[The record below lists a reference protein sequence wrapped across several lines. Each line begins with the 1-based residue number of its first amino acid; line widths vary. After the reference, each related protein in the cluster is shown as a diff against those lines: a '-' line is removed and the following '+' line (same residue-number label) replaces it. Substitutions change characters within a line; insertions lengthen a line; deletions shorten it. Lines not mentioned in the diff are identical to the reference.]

1 MQVEQAID
9 THGAETVYQAAA
21 RYLEGDSKALAAVG
35 LDVEELS
42 EAWRIQS
49 SAWQSMPLEDQAA
62 EYLESYRSLAGC

>member
-21 RYLEGDSKALAAVG
+21 QYLEGDTTALAAVG
-35 LDVEELS
+35 LEVESLG

-49 SAWQSMPLEDQAA
+49 IAWQSMPLEDQAA
-62 EYLESYRSLAGC
+62 EYLESYRALAGC